1 MSTDAEGQA
10 LRRRVR
16 LLDNIIT
23 EHHAA
28 SVMRDEHDVCPVCS
42 EHGGVNLFMENALL
56 WRGETTGMN
65 GLVAEDV
72 VNLRAWSYSLRKRYM
87 ERPHDEALYD
97 LQEYLDD
104 LADRLDASLRGLI
117 PE

>member
-1 MSTDAEGQA
+1 MSSRDNA
-10 LRRRVR
+10 LTEFCELCDYIEASTLTRLILHNPELLPQVR
-16 LLDNIIT
+16 
-23 EHHAA
+23 
-28 SVMRDEHDVCPVCS
+28 DVIEQLEEALAKRC
-42 EHGGVNLFMENALL
+42 LADENAS
-56 WRGETTGMN
+56 RHN
-65 GLVAEDV
+65 AEDV
-72 VNLRAWSYSLRKRYM
+72 VNLRAWSYSLRRRYM